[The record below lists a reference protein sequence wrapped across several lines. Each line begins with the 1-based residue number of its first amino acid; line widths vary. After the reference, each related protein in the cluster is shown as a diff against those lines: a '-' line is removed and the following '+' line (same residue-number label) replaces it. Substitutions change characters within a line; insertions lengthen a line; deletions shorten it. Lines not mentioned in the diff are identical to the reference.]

1 MRTPSLSP
9 RTTQQL
15 ELLDEANHTK
25 EIPKTNGRNAE
36 GASTAERRHR
46 PRHASLDAANV
57 GSSWEE
63 ERDGES
69 AGGATETSPWQRAPP
84 PQDGADAQG
93 AATRVKAQ
101 TKRNAYIAA
110 GRSRPA
116 RGIII
121 TAGNGGNYNP
131 SKGRSCGFGPT
142 RGGGHEAKKAH
153 QRKYR
158 KRRYDKNKPA
168 SLHEVVRIIKKKQK
182 TSKRYYEP
190 NEARKWEYPIPQEA
204 VR

>member
-46 PRHASLDAANV
+46 PRHASLDAASV

-116 RGIII
+116 RGII
-121 TAGNGGNYNP
+121 TSAGKGGEYIP
-131 SKGRSCGFGPT
+131 SKGRSCGAKRP
-142 RGGGHEAKKAH
+142 RGGDHEAKKARH
-153 QRKYR
+153 RERQ
-158 KRRYDKNKPA
+158 KR
-168 SLHEVVRIIKKKQK
+168 
-182 TSKRYYEP
+182 
-190 NEARKWEYPIPQEA
+190 
-204 VR
+204 